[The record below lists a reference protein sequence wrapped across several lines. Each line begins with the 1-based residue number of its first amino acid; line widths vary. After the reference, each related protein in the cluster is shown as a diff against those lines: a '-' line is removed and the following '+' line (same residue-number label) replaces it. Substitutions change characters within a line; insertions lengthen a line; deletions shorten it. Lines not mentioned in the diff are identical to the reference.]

1 MQLTKMTL
9 QTLTMMK
16 RMTLT
21 VLLLVMSSFLE
32 VEGGGAVMGLLAFT
46 SEEKIGKNLNSS
58 KMATNGT
65 GGPIYNRTDYRKLL
79 VFHKI

>member
-1 MQLTKMTL
+1 MTL

-32 VEGGGAVMGLLAFT
+32 VEEGGGAVMGLLAFT

-65 GGPIYNRTDYRKLL
+65 GGPLYIRTDYRKLL

>member
-21 VLLLVMSSFLE
+21 VLLLVRSFLE
-32 VEGGGAVMGLLAFT
+32 GEGGAVMGLLAFT

-65 GGPIYNRTDYRKLL
+65 GGPIYNRTDYRKLM

>member
-9 QTLTMMK
+9 QTLTTMK

-21 VLLLVMSSFLE
+21 VLLLVRSFLE
-32 VEGGGAVMGLLAFT
+32 GEGGAVMGLLAFT

-65 GGPIYNRTDYRKLL
+65 GSPIYNRTDYRKLM